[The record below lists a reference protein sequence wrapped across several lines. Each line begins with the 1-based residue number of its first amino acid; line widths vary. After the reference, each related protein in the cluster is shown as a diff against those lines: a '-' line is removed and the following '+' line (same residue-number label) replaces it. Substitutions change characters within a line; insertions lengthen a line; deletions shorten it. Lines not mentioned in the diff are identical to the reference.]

1 MHFGKIDIIFVPHLT
16 IMYILIMT
24 VYRGFGVA
32 MSLAFFGI
40 VTDLYF
46 GSIYGLYMFGY
57 IILVVIVDKFLKSFI
72 EIILYYFYHFII
84 HNVLEVY
91 VAMIYGV
98 IGFIKFNLI
107 EFVLLRLIQLSS
119 LIFITDY
126 VISYYY

>member
-1 MHFGKIDIIFVPHLT
+1 
-16 IMYILIMT
+16 
-24 VYRGFGVA
+24 
-32 MSLAFFGI
+32 
-40 VTDLYF
+40 
-46 GSIYGLYMFGY
+46 MF
-57 IILVVIVDKFLKSFI
+57 
-72 EIILYYFYHFII
+72 
-84 HNVLEVY
+84 LEVY